1 MASIK
6 DELVLSPLSPK
17 QPYDSKVK
25 FPQEKKGQRK
35 LLITELRALTLWWN
49 SKTTPFPTVVYVGA
63 SPSVHTPLLSAM
75 FPQITFHL
83 YDPRPF
89 DIKATEKIHLF
100 TGEKDGFFTDETA
113 KKYSGR
119 NDIIFISDIRTLE
132 YKAGVILPEN
142 EKIVAANMADQK
154 RWVQIIN
161 PVFSLL
167 KFRLPYVI
175 PGSPQY
181 TEYLEG
187 TIMLQPHVK
196 GSSSE
201 TRLLVTNSTSSFK
214 YNNKE
219 YEDMIFA
226 HNMKRMRNP
235 LWNDQADQYI
245 LREYLRRFGSDTEQ
259 NYRELNRV
267 ITNVVG

>member
-1 MASIK
+1 VYAGAAPASHLPI
-6 DELVLSPLSPK
+6 LSK
-17 QPYDSKVK
+17 
-25 FPQEKKGQRK
+25 
-35 LLITELRALTLWWN
+35 
-49 SKTTPFPTVVYVGA
+49 
-63 SPSVHTPLLSAM
+63 M

-83 YDPRPF
+83 YDPREF
-89 DIKATEKIHLF
+89 QIKATEKIQLY
-100 TGEKDGFFTDETA
+100 TGKDGFFTDETA
-113 KKYSGR
+113 KKYSNR

-132 YKAGVILPEN
+132 YQPGVILAEN
-142 EKIVAANMADQK
+142 EKIVAANMADQR

-175 PGSPQY
+175 PGNPIF
-181 TEYLEG
+181 TEYLDG
-187 TIMLQPHVK
+187 TILLQPHVK

-235 LWNDQADQYI
+235 SWNDEADRYI
-245 LREYLRRFGSDTEQ
+245 LREYLRRFGSDIEA

-267 ITNVVG
+267 ITEVVG